1 MMKWIVAYTCG
12 HNSKEMGG
20 YPMEWK
26 GDHVMKM
33 ISSIQDLKKAQAAIE
48 DFKANY
54 PNTFYRLLHLVN
66 FTRQLQFKYE
76 YLCGLMLGNEKF
88 AARFAPHFVQRS
100 IIDLYKS
107 EIEKINKHPQGLQ
120 ALEQLMNGHR
130 EIGYENFCLLV
141 RGKTPEEIKGIYSK
155 NKILS

>member
-1 MMKWIVAYTCG
+1 MV
-12 HNSKEMGG
+12 
-20 YPMEWK
+20 
-26 GDHVMKM
+26 KM
-33 ISSIQDLKKAQAAIE
+33 ISSIQDLKNARTDIE
-48 DFKANY
+48 DFRTNY
-54 PNTFYRLLHLVN
+54 PDTFYRLLHLVN

-120 ALEQLMNGHR
+120 ALERLMSAHG

-141 RGKTPEEIKGIYSK
+141 RGKTPEEIKGIYSN
-155 NKILS
+155 NKILN

>member
-1 MMKWIVAYTCG
+1 MK
-12 HNSKEMGG
+12 
-20 YPMEWK
+20 WK
-26 GDHVMKM
+26 GDDHVVKM
-33 ISSIQDLKKAQAAIE
+33 ISSIQDLKNARTDIE
-48 DFKANY
+48 DFRTNY
-54 PNTFYRLLHLVN
+54 PDTFYRLLHLVN

-120 ALEQLMNGHR
+120 ALERLMRAHG

-141 RGKTPEEIKGIYSK
+141 RGKTPEEIKGIYSN
-155 NKILS
+155 NKILN

>member
-1 MMKWIVAYTCG
+1 M
-12 HNSKEMGG
+12 SG
-20 YPMEWK
+20 YPIGWK
-26 GDHVMKM
+26 GDRVMKT

-76 YLCGLMLGNEKF
+76 YLSGLMLGNEKY

-107 EIEKINKHPQGLQ
+107 EIEKINNHPQGLH
-120 ALEQLMNGHR
+120 ALEQLINAHQ
-130 EIGYENFCLLV
+130 EIDYENFCLLV
-141 RGKTPEEIKGIYSK
+141 RGKTPEEIKGIYSN
-155 NKILS
+155 NKILN